1 LEDFVSHQSIANN
14 PLWKERSPR
23 LRSLDI
29 ELTERCDNACQHCY
43 INLPRED
50 AAARKAE
57 WSAGEWKNLLAQ
69 AAALGALSVRFT
81 GGEPLL
87 RDDFAEIYEAARRLG
102 LKVTLFTNARRIT
115 PALVALFQRI
125 PPLQKIEIT
134 VYGMRAETYEAV
146 SRAPGSFAEFR
157 RGVDLLLAG
166 GVPFAVKSVDLPQT
180 TPDLQAFQDW
190 AASLPGMEVPAGVT
204 RVLDLRARRDSAARM
219 RHIAALRAAPE
230 DVAGKILAGKDA
242 RAEMLRLARNH
253 GGKAGAPALWNCG
266 AGQCALPCIDAY
278 GRMQACMLL
287 RAPRLGY
294 DLRTGSL
301 QDALESH
308 FPRLKTIRPENPAY
322 LERCG
327 RCFLRGM
334 CDQCA
339 AKSWMESGT
348 LDTPVEYLCQV
359 THALARQMGLL
370 AAGEHTWQIEDGA
383 RRVARMTGEEA

>member
-1 LEDFVSHQSIANN
+1 MEDFVSHQSIANS
-14 PLWKERSPR
+14 PLWKERAPR
-23 LRSLDI
+23 LSSLDI

-43 INLPRED
+43 INLPRKD

-57 WSAGEWKNLLAQ
+57 LSTGEWQHILAQ
-69 AAALGALSVRFT
+69 AAALGALNVRFT

-87 RDDFAEIYEAARRLG
+87 RADFAEIYETARRLG
-102 LKVTLFTNARRIT
+102 LKVSLFTNARRIT

-157 RGVDLLLAG
+157 RGLDLLLAG
-166 GVPFAVKSVDLPQT
+166 GVPLLVKSVDLPQT
-180 TPDLQAFQDW
+180 ALELPAFQAW
-190 AASLPGMEVPAGVT
+190 AATLPGMETPAGIT
-204 RVLDLRARRDSAARM
+204 RVLDLRARRDSPARM

-230 DVAGKILAGKDA
+230 EVAGNMLAGKDA

-253 GGKAGAPALWNCG
+253 GGKAGALLNCG
-266 AGQCALPCIDAY
+266 AGHCTLPCIDAY

-287 RAPRLGY
+287 RSPRLAY
-294 DLRTGSL
+294 DLRKGSL
-301 QDALESH
+301 KDALENH
-308 FPRLKTIRPENPAY
+308 FPHLKGINPENPAY
-322 LERCG
+322 LERCE
-327 RCFLRGM
+327 RCFVRGM

-348 LDTPVEYLCQV
+348 LDTPVEYLCQI
-359 THALARQMGLL
+359 TQSLARQMGLL
-370 AAGEHTWQIEDGA
+370 AAGERSWEVEDGA
-383 RRVARMTGEEA
+383 RRIARMIEEEA